1 MNMQPKRKGAIR
13 RSDVPADILEQLN
26 SGEIESLTLA
36 EALVIDYAALLERAA
51 PEIGKNAILQ
61 MQKASTLG
69 VKQRMALAARLL
81 LDRFGKRAF
90 EKFAAH
96 RSDTVRGW
104 AAFMLEKTSGLTLQE
119 KLTHI
124 RPLADDPNPGVRE
137 WAWIALRPSV
147 AAEIKPAIDILA
159 PWTDEES
166 MRLRRYASEIT
177 RPRGVWCAHITLL
190 KEEPELCLPILEP
203 LYNDP
208 EKYVQDSV
216 ANWLNDASK
225 SKSEWVQKL
234 CEKWEAKSQS
244 ASTKRIIKRALRSL
258 KISEKV

>member
-1 MNMQPKRKGAIR
+1 MSTQPKRKGAIR
-13 RSDVPADILEQLN
+13 RSDVPTDILEQLN

-36 EALVIDYAALLERAA
+36 EALVINYAALLEATA
-51 PEIGKNAILQ
+51 PEIGKSAISQLQ
-61 MQKASTLG
+61 QASTLG
-69 VKQRMALAARLL
+69 VKQRMALAAELL
-81 LDRFGKRAF
+81 LDRFGKKAF

-96 RSDTVRGW
+96 KSDTVRGW
-104 AAFMLEKTSGLTLQE
+104 AAFMLEKTPGVALEE
-119 KLTHI
+119 KLILI

-147 AAEIKPAIDILA
+147 AAEIKPAIDILT
-159 PWTDEES
+159 PWTDEAS
-166 MRLRRYASEIT
+166 LKLRRYASEIT
-177 RPRGVWCAHITLL
+177 RPRGVWCAHISLL

-203 LYNDP
+203 LHNDP

-234 CEKWEAKSQS
+234 CDEWETRSQS
-244 ASTKRIIKRALRSL
+244 ASTKRIIKRALRSSL
-258 KISEKV
+258 SIRKP